1 MLVVMKRPKYFY
13 GYNIVASSFFIQAL
27 GIGTMMTFGVFF
39 KPILSEFGWSRATLS
54 AAQSIMAIF
63 AGFFSIIVGR
73 LNDRFGPRIL
83 IMLTGCAGLGLIL
96 MSGLSSIWQLYFF
109 YSFFVGIGVSAVDII
124 PLSTLMR
131 WFVRRRGIMTGITKM
146 GTGLGQFAIPLL
158 ANMFILEYGWQS
170 SYLIIGI
177 SMLILLI
184 TSGLPL
190 RREPGSMGFLPD
202 GDEESP
208 SINPASSQTGFYL
221 RAALR
226 TRQFWTLCLAYLIT
240 MFCLFIVTVHI
251 IPHATDIGLSST
263 AATGV
268 LSTIGATSILGRFL
282 TGIAIDRTGN
292 RLTMVLC
299 YILLISSFLWLQVAT
314 EHWMFFLF
322 AVVYAFAHGGLYTT
336 ISPVVAEY
344 FGLRAHGSLF
354 GILFFCS
361 TLGGAIGPVV
371 AGHIFDTTESYSL
384 AFWACTAAA
393 TAALALVLS
402 LRKIKT

>member
-1 MLVVMKRPKYFY
+1 
-13 GYNIVASSFFIQAL
+13 
-27 GIGTMMTFGVFF
+27 
-39 KPILSEFGWSRATLS
+39 
-54 AAQSIMAIF
+54 MAIF

-96 MSGLSSIWQLYFF
+96 MSELSSIWQLYLF
-109 YSFFVGIGVSAVDII
+109 YSFFLGIGVSAVDII

-184 TSGLPL
+184 ASGLPL
-190 RREPGSMGFLPD
+190 RREPGSMGLLPD
-202 GDEESP
+202 GDEESQ
-208 SINPASSQTGFYL
+208 SINPAFSQTGFSL
-221 RAALR
+221 RVALR

-251 IPHATDIGLSST
+251 IPHATDIGLSPT

-314 EHWMFFLF
+314 EQWMFFLF

-393 TAALALVLS
+393 TAALALILS